1 MSRDSSREEYTFE
14 DRGIDIPEEDPG
26 QQSMLS
32 PTGSTDT
39 GHGGSPTS
47 MAHTVTE
54 TDAFSDSDTVHLHE
68 IVTQMTAERDHFSKK
83 VEQLRARVE
92 QYESTIEAYERKDEE
107 KDDTIEKQR
116 KMIEDLQNKN
126 ENLQRKNEDLHR
138 TNIYI
143 EEHRDEVHK
152 VFGECGSSDL
162 FRFRTTLPVTRAL
175 TKRPHHSVPP
185 TEG

>member
-152 VFGECGSSDL
+152 VFGEYFGR
-162 FRFRTTLPVTRAL
+162 RFL
-175 TKRPHHSVPP
+175 
-185 TEG
+185 